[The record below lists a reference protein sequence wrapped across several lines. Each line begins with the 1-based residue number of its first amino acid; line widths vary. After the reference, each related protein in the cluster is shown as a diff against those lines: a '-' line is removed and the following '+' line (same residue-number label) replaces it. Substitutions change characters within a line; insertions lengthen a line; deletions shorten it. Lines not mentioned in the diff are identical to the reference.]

1 MAVDHHCH
9 GLFGERLGNAL
20 SQRLAGDT
28 PRKGPL
34 GTVGKC
40 QGDVAHA
47 LSSHSLPTKQV
58 RWKSS
63 REPRNSPRASELVP
77 LRVPPCQD
85 GHACHVVARPAHWA
99 DVGGRT
105 QQKRIEAQ
113 AGPAAAGAAAITN
126 CFEGRGRR
134 QNHFAGCEERL
145 GSMCR
150 EGNPG
155 ATASKCGPTNS
166 VEGSIDGYA
175 PKHHPVTE

>member
-1 MAVDHHCH
+1 MP
-9 GLFGERLGNAL
+9 LGKD
-20 SQRLAGDT
+20 RLAPSGNVRVMS
-28 PRKGPL
+28 PMR
-34 GTVGKC
+34 C
-40 QGDVAHA
+40 
-47 LSSHSLPTKQV
+47 SSHSLPTKQV

-126 CFEGRGRR
+126 CFEGARKKAKPFCWLRGASG
-134 QNHFAGCEERL
+134 QHV
-145 GSMCR
+145 
-150 EGNPG
+150 PG
-155 ATASKCGPTNS
+155 GEPRSDRF
-166 VEGSIDGYA
+166 E
-175 PKHHPVTE
+175 